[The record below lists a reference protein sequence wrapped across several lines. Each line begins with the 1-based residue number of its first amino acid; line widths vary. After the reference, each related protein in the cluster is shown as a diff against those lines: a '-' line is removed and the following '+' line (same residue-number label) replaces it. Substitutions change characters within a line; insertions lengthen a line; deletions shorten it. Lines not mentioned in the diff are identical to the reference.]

1 MIKPLADALRDND
14 PIRAVIR
21 ETAVNSDG
29 LTKGVTMPSQE
40 AHEALIRSAYRRA
53 GLNPAE
59 TGYVVSNIL
68 PCEGEIQG
76 LTDWGFRSMGT

>member
-1 MIKPLADALRDND
+1 
-14 PIRAVIR
+14 
-21 ETAVNSDG
+21 
-29 LTKGVTMPSQE
+29 MPSQE